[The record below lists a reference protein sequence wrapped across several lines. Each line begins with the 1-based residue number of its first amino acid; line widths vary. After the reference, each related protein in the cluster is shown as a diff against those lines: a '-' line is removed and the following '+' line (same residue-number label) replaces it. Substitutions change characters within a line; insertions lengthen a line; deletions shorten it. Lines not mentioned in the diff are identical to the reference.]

1 LAAGHQQSR
10 KRLCG
15 LAWPSNHYLRYDVP
29 TYVNTLAL
37 GKDGAIH
44 AVAHP
49 DPGSTRSDLMRTPP
63 VKLQ

>member
-1 LAAGHQQSR
+1 MVAAHQQGR
-10 KRLCG
+10 RRRYG
-15 LAWPSNHYLRYDVP
+15 LASPSNHFLRYDVP